1 MHTSFF
7 YYVISHT
14 QFFDILP
21 CVILTG
27 RGFPDIATR
36 AFTHFL
42 AVPPF
47 ILFDIDAIATP
58 NLRHLRLESVRRC
71 VTDDLHSRII
81 EFGIGSRRYS
91 KTVLRAK
98 SHSICYAMI
107 RVPQNTIIKSSFA
120 LHSKPHFNHDSAKEF
135 RPIEGPLPQGKET
148 LSVSSIH
155 ASRCDS
161 ACPSGASCQKWKRI
175 RSPCS
180 TRTN

>member
-1 MHTSFF
+1 MHTSLF

-47 ILFDIDAIATP
+47 ILFDIDAIAAP

-91 KTVLRAK
+91 KTHEPKSYRYCVSMKWVGLHAADIERLQIPNVSKQPFSKLDEAK
-98 SHSICYAMI
+98 
-107 RVPQNTIIKSSFA
+107 VKS
-120 LHSKPHFNHDSAKEF
+120 LLE
-135 RPIEGPLPQGKET
+135 
-148 LSVSSIH
+148 
-155 ASRCDS
+155 
-161 ACPSGASCQKWKRI
+161 
-175 RSPCS
+175 
-180 TRTN
+180 